1 MDNFRLHQV
10 PICVLKLQRTLERRH
25 FIDLTIISS
34 SLIIS
39 HHLSSSLIIS
49 HHLSSSLI
57 SFLVSW
63 NLVPFVRFRKL
74 VVLRITRVN
83 QSQPTSQRGSR
94 QQMCFRISLCA
105 GRFVKKEDDHH
116 QKTLMRDTGCGALD
130 LFLHPEHI
138 GNPFAVG
145 NQALRHKMY

>member
-1 MDNFRLHQV
+1 MDNFRLNQV
-10 PICVLKLQRTLERRH
+10 PICVLKLQRTLDRRH
-25 FIDLTIISS
+25 FIDLTII
-34 SLIIS
+34 
-39 HHLSSSLIIS
+39 SSSLIIS

-63 NLVPFVRFRKL
+63 NLVPFVRFREL

-105 GRFVKKEDDHH
+105 GQFVKKADDHH
-116 QKTLMRDTGCGALD
+116 QKNNVKTVHLSTLMRDTGCGALD